1 MITRRPLLSL
11 ASALA
16 VWLLTPTAHA
26 QPRLHLQGHAAI
38 AVDGWQSEAFGPG
51 GGAAVTAEYTLAP
64 AVGVTLGGAYSALSQ
79 GAISP
84 GRGIA
89 QPGVGGFGTLTAGL
103 RLRPFARR
111 DVGGEGLWLALEGGV
126 GFTGDV
132 ARPAYAASLGYGFSV
147 GATVSL
153 GPWVGFTS
161 LVQTDGQD
169 LRDDARLVLAGL
181 SLSLGPASRVAP
193 PPPPPPPPRRCPAI
207 LGQAL
212 PDADGDGC
220 AEQDRDGDALAD
232 ALDRCPAEPED
243 RDGHDDGDGC
253 PDPDNDLDDVLDAD
267 DLCPTAAEDKDNW
280 NDGDGC
286 PDPDNDE
293 DGILDGADACPNVAE
308 TIDGNADVDG
318 CPEQGARSQVKW
330 QGTQALLDPAVSFPK
345 GSAKPSTELEKKLAM
360 LAQLVRGAT
369 PEVVIVEGYADRAG
383 DTSAKAA
390 DLAEKRALAVKAA
403 FVTAGI
409 GGDIITAASGDPAAK
424 RAAGAPAF
432 DVTVRKP
439 RPKLQKKPA
448 VSKPPEK
455 N

>member
-51 GGAAVTAEYTLAP
+51 GGLAVTAEYALAP
-64 AVGVTLGGAYSALSQ
+64 AIGVTLGGAFTTLGQ

-89 QPGVGGFGTLTAGL
+89 QPGVGGFGALTAGL

-126 GFTGDV
+126 GLSGDV

-147 GATVSL
+147 GSTVSL

-181 SLSLGPASRVAP
+181 SLSLGPASRAAAP
-193 PPPPPPPPRRCPAI
+193 PVAPPPRRCPSI
-207 LGQAL
+207 VGQAL

-220 AEQDRDGDALAD
+220 AEQDRDGDAIAD
-232 ALDRCPAEPED
+232 AHDRCPTEPED
-243 RDGHDDGDGC
+243 RDGHDDADGC
-253 PDPDNDLDDVLDAD
+253 PDPDNDGDGIPDLSDRCPDEPEVVNGVDDA
-267 DLCPTAAEDKDNW
+267 
-280 NDGDGC
+280 DGC
-286 PDPDNDE
+286 PDAAE
-293 DGILDGADACPNVAE
+293 ARVVRGRIILDERARFPYASSRVTPEARAALLAVARIMSSHPEYAVLSVEGHADERGGDVFNDGLSLQRARAAVEQLVAAGVPPERVRALGFGRRVPVAPGADEAAHAQNRRVDFVV
-308 TIDGNADVDG
+308 DGN
-318 CPEQGARSQVKW
+318 GARGVALTADGYMRVGDD
-330 QGTQALLDPAVSFPK
+330 GTLTP
-345 GSAKPSTELEKKLAM
+345 TE
-360 LAQLVRGAT
+360 
-369 PEVVIVEGYADRAG
+369 
-383 DTSAKAA
+383 
-390 DLAEKRALAVKAA
+390 
-403 FVTAGI
+403 
-409 GGDIITAASGDPAAK
+409 
-424 RAAGAPAF
+424 AP
-432 DVTVRKP
+432 
-439 RPKLQKKPA
+439 
-448 VSKPPEK
+448 
-455 N
+455 